1 MAKILIVDDQ
11 APICELVERLVKRM
25 KHEAFIAYDGASAL
39 VLLKKAVFDL
49 LIADKNMP
57 GMHGYELIEAARE
70 LQPKIRVVLMT
81 AYPDGRPS
89 PPLDGR
95 LLKPFAISDLN
106 RTVDQALAPRN

>member
-11 APICELVERLVKRM
+11 APICELVQRLVLRM
-25 KHEAFIAYDGASAL
+25 KHESIIANDGHAAL
-39 VLLKKAVFDL
+39 EHLKKQEFDL

-70 LQPKIRVVLMT
+70 LHPKIRVILMT
-81 AYPDGRPS
+81 AYPDGRPA

-95 LLKPFAISDLN
+95 LLKPFAISDL
-106 RTVDQALAPRN
+106 TKAVDQALALRN